1 MLIVDFDF
9 EFKFDD
15 ISRGDLQS
23 TIKNQQSKINNQKS
37 KSNCA

>member
-23 TIKNQQSKINNQKS
+23 KINNQNLTVLK
-37 KSNCA
+37 